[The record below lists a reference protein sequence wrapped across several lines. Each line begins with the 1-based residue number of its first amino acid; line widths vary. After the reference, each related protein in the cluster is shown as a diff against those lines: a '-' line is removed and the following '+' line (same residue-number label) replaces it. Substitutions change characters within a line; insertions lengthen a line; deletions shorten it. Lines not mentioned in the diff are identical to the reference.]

1 MDDRAQC
8 PFPPRLRTDMRVLL
22 FLTRSNMAL
31 AVPCALAW
39 WLAGPF
45 FHQPVIGVSLAVEA
59 VIFWVCGLLYTEDY
73 PHHVATFTGMTILL
87 GLLSIG
93 VMLPF
98 VQRQLLLHG
107 A

>member
-1 MDDRAQC
+1 MRAL
-8 PFPPRLRTDMRVLL
+8 F
-22 FLTRSNMAL
+22 FLTRSSAAL
-31 AVPCALAW
+31 VALCALAW

-45 FHQPVIGVSLAVEA
+45 FHQPVIGISLAVEA

-73 PHHVATFTGMTILL
+73 PHHMATFAGMTILL
-87 GLLSIG
+87 GLLSIA

-98 VQRQLLLHG
+98 VRHQILLHG

>member
-1 MDDRAQC
+1 MRAL
-8 PFPPRLRTDMRVLL
+8 PRPADLDTDMRALFFLIRSSAVLIML
-22 FLTRSNMAL
+22 CT
-31 AVPCALAW
+31 VAW
-39 WLAGPF
+39 WYAGPF
-45 FHQPVIGVSLAVEA
+45 FHQPAIGIGLAVEA

-73 PHHVATFTGMTILL
+73 PHHMVTFTGMTIML

-98 VQRQLLLHG
+98 ARHYVMSHG